1 MKLPRLNTRDFSY
14 NLPEERI
21 ALYPLPNRDQA
32 KILVWRGGKV
42 SHKIFNQLPD
52 LLPDHSIL
60 FFNDTR
66 VIPARFFF
74 EKETGASVEVLLLS
88 PSLPS
93 PLLSEAL
100 AATQNTRWRCAI
112 GNLKRWTEG
121 SVLKKVFGNT
131 TLSVALVNRTEGM
144 VEFSW
149 TPANLSFGEVIQA
162 AGVVPLPPYIKR
174 EAEASDR
181 ERYQTVYSHIE
192 GAVAAPTAGLH
203 FTVDVF
209 HKIQSKDILTD
220 FLTLHVSAGTFLP
233 LKTEN
238 AMDHPMHD
246 EQLIIHKRNLTNL
259 LLLEKKVIAVGTTAL
274 RTLESVYWYG
284 VLLMKDHDAPFA
296 VDAHLPYQFKGTL
309 PTAREA
315 FQAVLSFME
324 RTGREDLNGQTSI
337 YIVPGYRFRVCQGL
351 VTNFHQPGS
360 TLLLLIAA
368 FIGVGWK
375 EMYREA
381 LEKKYRFLSYGDS
394 SLLLPDNEL
403 IA

>member
-1 MKLPRLNTRDFSY
+1 MKLPHLNIHDFLY
-14 NLPEERI
+14 DLPEERV

-32 KILVWRGGKV
+32 RILVWNGGKI

-74 EKETGASVEVLLLS
+74 EKDTGASVEVFLLS
-88 PSLPS
+88 PSHPS

-100 AATQNTRWRCAI
+100 AAKQNTRWRCVI
-112 GNLKRWTEG
+112 GNLKRWKEDT
-121 SVLKKVFGNT
+121 VLKKVFGNI
-131 TLSVALVNRTEGM
+131 TLSVALINRTEGL
-144 VEFSW
+144 VELSW
-149 TPANLSFGEVIQA
+149 TPANVSFGEVIQA

-174 EAEASDR
+174 VAEASDR
-181 ERYQTVYSHIE
+181 ERYQTVYARTE

-203 FTVDVF
+203 FTEDVLS
-209 HKIQSKDILTD
+209 KIKSKGTLTD

-233 LKTEN
+233 LKNEN

-246 EQLIIHKRNLTNL
+246 EQVIIHKRNLTNL
-259 LLLEKKVIAVGTTAL
+259 LLQKKKIIAVGTTAM
-274 RTLESVYWYG
+274 RTLESIYWYG
-284 VLLMKDHDAPFA
+284 VLLMIDPHAPFI
-296 VDAHLPYQFKGTL
+296 VHAHLPYQFKG
-309 PTAREA
+309 PVPSAPEA
-315 FQAVLSFME
+315 FQAVLSFML
-324 RTGREDLNGQTSI
+324 RTGREELNGQTSL

-360 TLLLLIAA
+360 TLLVLIAA
-368 FIGVGWK
+368 LIGTKWRDI
-375 EMYREA
+375 YREA

-403 IA
+403 IV